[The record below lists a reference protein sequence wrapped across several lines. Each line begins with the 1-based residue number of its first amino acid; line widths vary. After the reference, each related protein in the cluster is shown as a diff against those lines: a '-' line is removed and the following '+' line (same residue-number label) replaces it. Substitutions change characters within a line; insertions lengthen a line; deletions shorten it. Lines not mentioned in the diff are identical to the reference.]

1 LPVVWILLLGWLDA
15 AGAADRDPTVVRGE
29 LRAELQA
36 IESLLDDADSAAVRA
51 ELHRK
56 VDRANALLGE
66 LERQSVGTAQPTP
79 LSGPGGTPISTS
91 AVTPTVTPTATTPPA
106 KVYGPEL
113 PPPLPAAAPELLRCA
128 PARLDQIA
136 SSLREARFNSEKQER
151 LADAVKGTS
160 FTAEQ
165 ATYLMAQFDFG
176 SDQIEAGV
184 RLYPHISDP
193 ENWFRVYEVFTFKND
208 ARRLREKVGR

>member
-1 LPVVWILLLGWLDA
+1 MVWILLLGWLGA

-79 LSGPGGTPISTS
+79 LSGPGGT
-91 AVTPTVTPTATTPPA
+91 V
-106 KVYGPEL
+106 
-113 PPPLPAAAPELLRCA
+113 PLPVNAAGSPEAWQVEWVLRSRGAGTFVLTAERGGEVIETYRRTIPVAPLPDEG
-128 PARLDQIA
+128 
-136 SSLREARFNSEKQER
+136 SR
-151 LADAVKGTS
+151 LACN
-160 FTAEQ
+160 TAELGRLGGKGSGFYLPEEQ
-165 ATYLMAQFDFG
+165 AGELATRLATLVQPASRTDTRSVVSG
-176 SDQIEAGV
+176 S
-184 RLYPHISDP
+184 P
-193 ENWFRVYEVFTFKND
+193 WFLAAVLIAALAELAFR
-208 ARRLREKVGR
+208 RRLNLV